1 MTDKGYKGVGM
12 EGAIAR
18 WYAAGNDRSP
28 DRYSE
33 QVERVRELAGP
44 GSEVLEVA
52 PGPGNLSIALA
63 GTGDYTV
70 TGLDIS
76 RTFVEIARAKAA
88 EAGVQVDFRR
98 GNASAMPFGDES
110 FDFVVCC
117 AAFKNFSDPVGA
129 LHEMHRVLRP
139 GGHALIVDLRRDVS
153 RQAVDDDV
161 ARMGI
166 SGPSRLF
173 TKYALRSFL
182 RRRAYTRSE
191 FEDFIARTSFRTY
204 DIHLSPLALD
214 VDLRK

>member
-18 WYAAGNDRSP
+18 WYAASNDRSP
-28 DRYSE
+28 DRFSD
-33 QVERVRELAGP
+33 QVERVRELAEP

-63 GTGDYTV
+63 ATGDYTV

-76 RTFVEIARAKAA
+76 QTFVEIARAKAA
-88 EAGVQVDFRR
+88 EAGVRVDFRR
-98 GNASAMPFGDES
+98 GNASAMPFEDGS

-139 GGHALIVDLRRDVS
+139 GGHALVIDLRRDVS
-153 RQAVDDDV
+153 KEAVDADV
-161 ARMGI
+161 ARMGM
-166 SGPSRLF
+166 SGLSRLF
-173 TKYALRSFL
+173 TKFALRSFL
-182 RRRAYTRSE
+182 PRRAYTKPE
-191 FEDFIARTSFRTY
+191 FEDFIARTRFRTY
-204 DIHLSPLALD
+204 GIHTSPLALD
-214 VDLRK
+214 IELRK

>member
-18 WYAAGNDRSP
+18 WYAASNDRSP
-28 DRYSE
+28 DRFSD
-33 QVERVRELAGP
+33 QVERVRELAEP

-76 RTFVEIARAKAA
+76 QTFVEIARAKAA
-88 EAGVQVDFRR
+88 ESGVRVDFRR
-98 GNASAMPFGDES
+98 GNASAMPFEDGS

-139 GGHALIVDLRRDVS
+139 GGHALVIDLRRDVS
-153 RQAVDDDV
+153 KEAVDADV
-161 ARMGI
+161 ARMGM
-166 SGPSRLF
+166 SGLSRLF
-173 TKYALRSFL
+173 TKFALRSFL
-182 RRRAYTRSE
+182 PRRAYTKPE
-191 FEDFIARTSFRTY
+191 FEDFIARTRFRTY
-204 DIHLSPLALD
+204 DIHTSPLALD
-214 VDLRK
+214 IELRK